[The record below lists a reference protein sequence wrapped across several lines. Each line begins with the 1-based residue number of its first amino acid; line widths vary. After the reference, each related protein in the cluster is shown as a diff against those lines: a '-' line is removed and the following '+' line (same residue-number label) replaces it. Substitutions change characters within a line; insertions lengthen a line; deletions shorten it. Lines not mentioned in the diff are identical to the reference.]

1 MHLQIDSLVLANLR
15 ARVEGNFRGWII
27 GDDDK
32 RQVTE
37 IAGGADLRGTDI
49 CKTLLFLER
58 GPKAAA
64 TVLRM
69 KFTAAQQA
77 SDAKGG
83 QPSIPGLA
91 NHEVVAIFVCGRGLS
106 SVLIGTRDVEEQKT
120 REFAGKLVRED
131 TASYPAME

>member
-1 MHLQIDSLVLANLR
+1 LHLQVDSLVLANLR
-15 ARVEGNFRGWII
+15 ARLESNFRGWIM

-49 CKTLLFLER
+49 CKSVVFLER

-64 TVLRM
+64 TILRM
-69 KFTAAQQA
+69 KFTAAQPA

-83 QPSIPGLA
+83 RPYQAWRIMKSSRSLF
-91 NHEVVAIFVCGRGLS
+91 VAADSRAF
-106 SVLIGTRDVEEQKT
+106 
-120 REFAGKLVRED
+120 
-131 TASYPAME
+131 